1 VNKPADSVLPEF
13 VPTLDAVRDTASR
26 IAPFINHT
34 PQLDYYGGELPGIL
48 PDIDLSLKQELFQR
62 TGSFKPRGAI
72 NVVLGLD
79 ASAKEAGITAF
90 SAGNHAIA
98 TAYAAHCLGVDAKVV
113 MPATAN
119 PYRVEACKRY
129 GAKVLFAENIAEVL
143 SVVERLQ
150 KEENR
155 SLVHPFE
162 GEGTTLGTATLGLE
176 MCEHDASLQAV
187 VVPVG
192 GGGLISG
199 VAAAVKRMLPACRVY
214 GVEPLGANGMQQ
226 SLKLGYPV
234 EHVDVSTIAD
244 SLGAPLH
251 TPYAYSLVS
260 ACVDDVVCVSDD
272 ELKQMMRMMFEDL
285 KLAVEPAA
293 AAALAAIRGPLRK
306 DLAGLRVGVVV
317 CGSNVGCDTWFDLVG
332 IKA

>member
-1 VNKPADSVLPEF
+1 VKNSVNTALPDF
-13 VPTLDAVRDTASR
+13 IPTLDAVRDTAKR
-26 IAPFINHT
+26 IAPFVNHT
-34 PQLDYYGGELPGIL
+34 PQLDYYGSALPALI
-48 PDIDLSLKQELFQR
+48 PDINLSLKQELFQK
-62 TGSFKPRGAI
+62 TGSFKPRGAV

-79 ASAKEAGITAF
+79 AAQKEAGITAF

-98 TAYAAHCLGVDAKVV
+98 TAYAARCAGVDAKVV

-129 GAKVLFAENIAEVL
+129 GATVLFADTITEVL
-143 SVVERLQ
+143 GVVERLQ

-162 GEGTTLGTATLGLE
+162 GEATTLGTATLGLE

-199 VAAAVKRMLPACRVY
+199 VAAAVKRSLPDCKVY
-214 GVEPLGANGMQQ
+214 GVEPFGADGMQQ
-226 SLKLGYPV
+226 SLKLGHPV

-251 TPYAYSLVS
+251 MPYSYSLVS
-260 ACVDDVVCVSDD
+260 ACVDDFVCVSDD
-272 ELKQMMRMMFEDL
+272 ELR
-285 KLAVEPAA
+285 PAG
-293 AAALAAIRGPLRK
+293 AAALAAIHGPLRK
-306 DLAGLRVGVVV
+306 KLEGQRVAAVV
-317 CGSNVGCDTWFDLVG
+317 CGSNIGCNTWFDLVDL
-332 IKA
+332 KS

>member
-1 VNKPADSVLPEF
+1 MKNSVDSALPDF
-13 VPTLDAVRDTASR
+13 VPTLDAIRDTASR

-34 PQLDYYGGELPGIL
+34 PQLDYYGSELPGLL
-48 PDIDLSLKQELFQR
+48 PDIALSLKQELFQR
-62 TGSFKPRGAI
+62 TGSFKPRGAV

-79 ASAKEAGITAF
+79 AAEKAAGITAF

-119 PYRVEACKRY
+119 PYRVEACKRF
-129 GAKVLFAENIAEVL
+129 GATVLFADNIAEVL
-143 SVVERLQ
+143 GVVERLQ

-199 VAAAVKRMLPACRVY
+199 VATAVKRILPDCKVY
-214 GVEPLGANGMQQ
+214 GVEPFGANGMQQ
-226 SLKLGYPV
+226 SLKLGHAV
-234 EHVDVSTIAD
+234 EHVDVNTIAD
-244 SLGAPLH
+244 SLGAPLQ
-251 TPYAYSLVS
+251 TPYAYSIVS
-260 ACVDDVVCVSDD
+260 ACVDDFVCVSDD
-272 ELKQMMRMMFEDL
+272 ELRQMMRLMFEDL

-293 AAALAAIRGPLRK
+293 ASALAAIRGPLSK
-306 DLAGLRVGVVV
+306 ELAGLRVGVVV
-317 CGSNVGCDTWFDLVG
+317 CGSNIGCNTWVDLVDV
-332 IKA
+332 KT

>member
-1 VNKPADSVLPEF
+1 MKNSNNSALPEF
-13 VPTLDAVRDTASR
+13 VPAIEAVRNTASR
-26 IAPFINHT
+26 IAPYVNHT
-34 PQLDYYGGELPGIL
+34 PQLDYYGSELPGLL

-62 TGSFKPRGAI
+62 TGSFKPRGAV

-79 ASAKEAGITAF
+79 DSEKEAGITAF

-98 TAYAAHCLGVDAKVV
+98 TAYAAQCAGVDAKVV
-113 MPATAN
+113 MPASAN

-129 GAKVLFAENIAEVL
+129 GATVLFADNIAEVL
-143 SVVERLQ
+143 GVVERLQ

-162 GEGTTLGTATLGLE
+162 GEATTLGTATLGLE

-199 VAAAVKRMLPACRVY
+199 VAAAVKRMLPDCKVY
-214 GVEPLGANGMQQ
+214 GVEPLGADGMQQ
-226 SLKLGYPV
+226 SLKLGHPL

-251 TPYAYSLVS
+251 MPYSYSVVS
-260 ACVDDVVCVSDD
+260 ACVDEFVSVSDD
-272 ELKQMMRMMFEDL
+272 ELRRMMRLMFEDL
-285 KLAVEPAA
+285 KLAVEPAGA
-293 AAALAAIRGPLRK
+293 SALAAILGPLREK
-306 DLAGLRVGVVV
+306 LKGLRVGAVL
-317 CGSNVGCDTWFDLVG
+317 CGSNIGCDTWADLVNV
-332 IKA
+332 KS